1 MVPRRPA
8 LANWGRQAGLSSMV
22 GVGRGGGGGS
32 VTGEGLYLG
41 QWGDIAHSGIEMP
54 VSNYLCSTWR

>member
-1 MVPRRPA
+1 M
-8 LANWGRQAGLSSMV
+8 
-22 GVGRGGGGGS
+22 GGGS